1 MTYWTQDPLLA
12 EQTAAQ
18 RRAQE
23 LADQLNARQRELDA
37 DLDAWK
43 QELADQLNARQ
54 HPEQRANLQDAAR
67 QEAARYTNPQN
78 AYTTQ
83 VGGPQPSLLAQL
95 LSVREVLEE
104 ALGVANT
111 IEGQISGPQPGQPA
125 MLAAPDS
132 ILAVVDH
139 IDTLANALRRQLRM
153 IQGRL

>member
-12 EQTAAQ
+12 EQAAAK
-18 RRAQE
+18 RRA
-23 LADQLNARQRELDA
+23 
-37 DLDAWK
+37 

-67 QEAARYTNPQN
+67 YTSPLNVPP
-78 AYTTQ
+78 ADA
-83 VGGPQPSLLAQL
+83 PAPSLLAQL
-95 LSVREVLEE
+95 LNVREVLEE

-139 IDTLANALRRQLRM
+139 IDTLANALRRQLRT